1 MNLYTP
7 RIRIFV
13 LATILFSLYGCA
25 TPPIQ
30 REVQLSSGDPRTPSP
45 QAQTGRVVFVNEIL
59 SRYNH
64 NSRSS
69 FNAAPDAA
77 RDIAVLAG
85 VGQINITIDG
95 KGFAQVPIGSFA
107 QVVLPYGNHELI
119 LSHRDLFDMSS
130 KHNLTIDK
138 PLQRIVI
145 YPTVGTHYFDS
156 VDEAAPLSGYSE
168 IK

>member
-1 MNLYTP
+1 MNSNIP

-13 LATILFSLYGCA
+13 LATIIFSLYGCA

-30 REVQLSSGDPRTPSP
+30 RELPLSSGDPRTPSP
-45 QAQTGRVVFVNEIL
+45 QAQTGRVIFVNEIL
-59 SRYNH
+59 DRYNKK
-64 NSRSS
+64 SRSS

-107 QVVLPYGNHELI
+107 QIVLPYGNHELK
-119 LSHRDLFDMSS
+119 LSHRDVFDMSS
-130 KHNLTIDK
+130 KHNLNVDK

-145 YPTVGTHYFDS
+145 YPTVGTHYFDN
-156 VDEAAPLSGYSE
+156 VDEAAPLSGYTE
-168 IK
+168 VK

>member
-1 MNLYTP
+1 MRTNFLH
-7 RIRIFV
+7 IRLFV
-13 LATILFSLYGCA
+13 LSVILSSLFGCA

-30 REVQLSSGDPRTPSP
+30 RELPLALGDPKTPSP
-45 QAQTGRVVFVNEIL
+45 ETQTGRVVFVNEIL
-59 SRYNH
+59 DRYNKKQR
-64 NSRSS
+64 NS

-95 KGFAQVPIGSFA
+95 KGFAQVPIGAFA
-107 QVVLPYGNHELI
+107 QVILPYGPHEI
-119 LSHRDLFDMSS
+119 KLSHRDAFDMDS
-130 KHNLTIDK
+130 KHHLIVEN

-156 VDEAAPLSGYSE
+156 VDGTAPLDGYTE
-168 IK
+168 VK